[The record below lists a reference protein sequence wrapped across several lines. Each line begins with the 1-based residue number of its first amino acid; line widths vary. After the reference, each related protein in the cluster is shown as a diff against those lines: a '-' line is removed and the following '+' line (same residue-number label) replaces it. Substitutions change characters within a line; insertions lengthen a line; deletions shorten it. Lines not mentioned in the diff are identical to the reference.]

1 MSQENRAFQAVINVP
16 FGQVG
21 ITLQGERLVG
31 VDYLEAETAPYIE
44 NTPGV
49 RRVLQSIDSYLADP
63 THRFELETDL
73 AGTDFQKRVWQAL
86 QAIPAGKALTYGE
99 LAEKIGTGA
108 RAVGNACRA
117 NPCPLIVPCHRVV
130 AANGLGGFAGQ
141 RSGRKLEIKRWL
153 LQHEGRL

>member
-1 MSQENRAFQAVINVP
+1 MSQENREFQAVMNVP

-21 ITLQGERLVG
+21 ISMQEGSLIG
-31 VDYLEAETAPYIE
+31 VDYLEAETAPYTDQ
-44 NTPGV
+44 TPGI
-49 RRVLQSIDSYLADP
+49 RHVLQSIESYLSDP
-63 THRFELETDL
+63 THRFEMEIDL
-73 AGTDFQKRVWQAL
+73 TGTDFQKRVWQEL
-86 QAIPAGKALTYGE
+86 QAIPAGEAMTYGE
-99 LAEKIGTGA
+99 LAKKIGSGA

-153 LQHEGRL
+153 LHHEGRL